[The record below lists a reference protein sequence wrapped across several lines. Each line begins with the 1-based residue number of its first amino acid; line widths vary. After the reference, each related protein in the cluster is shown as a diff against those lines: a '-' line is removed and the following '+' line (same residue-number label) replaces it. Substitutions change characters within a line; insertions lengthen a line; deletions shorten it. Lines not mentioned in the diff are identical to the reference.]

1 MSIHVFTVTL
11 EYEDMPD
18 RMTPQQ
24 RHNCMSHIRSRNT
37 KPEVLLRK
45 ELHRLGYRFRINVRK
60 LPGTPDIVLAKYR
73 TCIFV
78 NGCFWHGH
86 QGCSKFVMPK
96 TRTEFWSAK
105 IARNRE
111 RDLESVSMLES
122 GDWKVITI
130 WECELAGHAIDG
142 TVSRVCSALEQNRIG
157 YEEYM
162 EDRKR
167 RRKEWQEEIRKR
179 KIREQEIIQEMING
193 TCLN

>member
-1 MSIHVFTVTL
+1 
-11 EYEDMPD
+11 MPD
-18 RMTPQQ
+18 HMTPEQ
-24 RHNCMSHIRSRNT
+24 RHNCMSHIRSQNT
-37 KPEVLLRK
+37 KPEVMLRK
-45 ELHRLGYRFRINVRK
+45 RLHNLGYRYRINVKR

-96 TRTEFWSAK
+96 TRTDFWREK

-111 RDLESVSMLES
+111 RDLKSISLLES
-122 GDWKVITI
+122 EDRKVITV
-130 WECELAGHAIDG
+130 WECELANDAIDG
-142 TVSRVCSALEQNRIG
+142 TVSSICSLLEQNRID
-157 YEEYM
+157 YLKYM

-179 KIREQEIIQEMING
+179 KLREQEIIQEMRNG
-193 TCLN
+193 TRLN